1 MRTLRF
7 HILPLALALFL
18 SLLFAPT
25 AFAGSGKAIVPTA
38 VTKYTNHLNYT
49 KLRLDISNISENT
62 VEVTLTLR
70 DENGAYVYEHGTN
83 TATSGDLLANYFS
96 PTTYSGADDSADG
109 FTMNFELEGKKSC
122 ALTYYPKT
130 EATGN
135 RTIVYG
141 TIEWENAES
150 TENDQVALIASG
162 HRIHHYTPEES
173 DGPQDDIN
181 LREIMQ
187 DHPINNGIVF

>member
-1 MRTLRF
+1 MRTL
-7 HILPLALALFL
+7 HILVLPLAVAL
-18 SLLFAPT
+18 SLSILFAPT

-83 TATSGDLLANYFS
+83 TATSGDLLAEYFS
-96 PTTYSGADDSADG
+96 PTTYMGADDSSDG

-122 ALTYYPKT
+122 ALTYYPKQ

-141 TIEWENAES
+141 TIEWKNKES

-162 HRIHHYTPEES
+162 HRVHHYTPYES
-173 DGPQDDIN
+173 AGQDDDVN

-187 DHPINNGIVF
+187 DHPINNGKVF